1 MSRILNKLALMT
13 ALITFAVATALADG
27 GNLKDSISIA
37 QETVISNTTL
47 KPGTYEVAFDESASE
62 VSILKGKRIIVTI
75 KASIATGE
83 KPVRK
88 TEAYYS
94 NTDKG
99 LTLTKLVFK
108 GDDRAVILDHE
119 NVAVSR

>member
-1 MSRILNKLALMT
+1 MRNNLHKLALMT
-13 ALITFAVATALADG
+13 AVMLFAVATALADG
-27 GNLKDSISIA
+27 RNLRDSISIA

-47 KPGTYEVAFDESASE
+47 KPGTYEIAFDESASE
-62 VSILKGKRIIVTI
+62 ISILKGKRIIVTV
-75 KASIATGE
+75 KASLATGE
-83 KPVRK
+83 KTVRK

-108 GDDRAVILDHE
+108 GDDRAVILDHD
-119 NVAVSR
+119 NAATSR

>member
-1 MSRILNKLALMT
+1 MNRTINKLVLMT
-13 ALITFAVATALADG
+13 ALTIIAVATVLAEG
-27 GNLKDSISIA
+27 RNLKDSITIA

-62 VSILKGKRIIVTI
+62 ISILKGKRIIITVR
-75 KASIATGE
+75 ASIASGE

-99 LTLTKLVFK
+99 LALTKLVFK
-108 GDDRAVILDHE
+108 GDDRAVILDHNSAAE
-119 NVAVSR
+119 SR